1 MCGIIGIVG
10 TSPVADRLVDGL
22 KRMEYRGYDSAG
34 ICTLHN
40 GEMLRRRAEGKL
52 ANLIDELTKNPAP
65 GDVGIAHTRWAT
77 HGAPTAKNAHPHAT
91 EHVAIVHNGIIENFR
106 SLREELR
113 AAGRT
118 FESETDSEV
127 VAHLIS
133 AEVEKGASP
142 EEAIRAILPRLRGA
156 FALAVAFKAH
166 PDLLI
171 GARLGSPLVVGF
183 GEGENYLGSDA
194 LALAPLTQR
203 IAYLEEGDWV
213 VVRRDSVQVFDAEN
227 TPVEREIRHS
237 GASAAAIEKG
247 EYRHFMLKEIFEQPT
262 VVAQTLG
269 SYLRQSDR
277 SVALPQLDVD
287 LGEINRVT
295 IVACGTSY
303 YAGMV
308 AKYWFEQFA
317 RLPVDI
323 DVASEFRYRD
333 PVLEPGGLALFIS
346 QSGETADTL
355 AALRHCK
362 ANGQTIGAVVNVP
375 TSTMARE
382 ADVLLPTHAGPEIGV
397 ASTKAFTCQLA
408 VLSALA
414 AHMAVKRGRMSR
426 TQEEEIVKHL
436 LEAPAAL
443 NSALDHDADI
453 AAMAHL
459 IAPARDVLYLGRGQ
473 EFPLAM
479 EGALKL
485 KEISYIHAEGYASGE
500 MKHGPIAL
508 IDDHVPVIVIA
519 PSGPL
524 FEKTVSNMQEV
535 SARGG
540 KIVLISDAEGI
551 AEAGDDCMATIQM
564 PKVHPL
570 IAPLVYAVPVQ
581 CHCGAVRFSAEVPA
595 EPALLDCNCS
605 ICSKTGFLHLIV
617 PQEDFVVEAGN
628 GELLSYRFGT
638 GAANHLFCRTCGVK
652 PFYRPRSHPNCWSVN
667 FHCLDE
673 GHFLEPKV
681 TAFDGRNWESARDR
695 LQD

>member
-10 TSPVADRLVDGL
+10 DRAVADRLVDGL

-34 ICTLHN
+34 ICTLHD
-40 GEMLRRRAEGKL
+40 GEMIRRRAEGKL
-52 ANLIDELTKNPAP
+52 SNLVSELAENPAP
-65 GDVGIAHTRWAT
+65 GEIGIAHTRWAT
-77 HGAPTAKNAHPHAT
+77 HGAPTANNAHPHAT
-91 EHVAIVHNGIIENFR
+91 EHVALVHNGIIENFR
-106 SLREELR
+106 TLREELR
-113 AAGRT
+113 ARGRT

-127 VAHLIS
+127 VAHMLS
-133 AEVEKGASP
+133 EEVENGASP
-142 EEAIRAILPRLRGA
+142 QEAIKAVLPRLRGA
-156 FALAVAFKAH
+156 FALAVAFKSH
-166 PDLLI
+166 PDMLI

-183 GEGENYLGSDA
+183 EEGETYLGSDA
-194 LALAPLTQR
+194 LALAPLTQQ

-213 VVRRDSVQVFDAEN
+213 VIEQGGATIYDAEN
-227 TPVEREIRHS
+227 NPVEREVKQS
-237 GASAAAIEKG
+237 GASAAAMEKG

-269 SYLRQSDR
+269 SYLRQDDR

-287 LGEINRVT
+287 LGEIERVT

-303 YAGMV
+303 YAGLV

-355 AALRHCK
+355 AALRHCRD
-362 ANGQTIGAVVNVP
+362 NGQTIGAVVNVP

-408 VLSALA
+408 VLAALA
-414 AHMAVKRGRMSR
+414 AHMAVKRGRLTR
-426 TQEEEIVKHL
+426 AQEEEIVAHL
-436 LEAPAAL
+436 LETPACL
-443 NSALDHDADI
+443 NAALDHDDDI
-453 AAMAHL
+453 AAMAPL

-473 EFPLAM
+473 DYPLAM

-485 KEISYIHAEGYASGE
+485 KEISYIHAEGYAAGE

-508 IDDHVPVIVIA
+508 IDENVPVIVIA

-551 AEAGDDCMATIQM
+551 AEAGEGCMATIQM
-564 PKVHPL
+564 PQVHPL

-581 CHCGAVRFSAEVPA
+581 LLAYHVAVAKGTDVDQPRNLAKSV
-595 EPALLDCNCS
+595 
-605 ICSKTGFLHLIV
+605 T
-617 PQEDFVVEAGN
+617 VE
-628 GELLSYRFGT
+628 
-638 GAANHLFCRTCGVK
+638 
-652 PFYRPRSHPNCWSVN
+652 
-667 FHCLDE
+667 
-673 GHFLEPKV
+673 
-681 TAFDGRNWESARDR
+681 
-695 LQD
+695 